1 MYIVLFEAIWSKSVF
16 CDRYKRPFNQCTH
29 PGKDMVSCVNCK
41 TRRRIA
47 KCKAISSS
55 NGETGV
61 KTHHTELQQM
71 SFEINTLLNNKER
84 KQELHMLVVAYFE
97 HHMITVGY
105 FELHKIIVAYFKHH
119 MIIVAYF
126 GHHMM
131 IFAFLSFM

>member
-1 MYIVLFEAIWSKSVF
+1 
-16 CDRYKRPFNQCTH
+16 
-29 PGKDMVSCVNCK
+29 MVSCVNCK

-84 KQELHMLVVAYFE
+84 KQELHMLVVAYSEHQMIIDAYFE
-97 HHMITVGY
+97 HHMIIVAY

-119 MIIVAYF
+119 MMIVAYF

-131 IFAFLSFM
+131 IFAFLSFI

>member
-1 MYIVLFEAIWSKSVF
+1 MSFVTAIKDHLTSAVHAS
-16 CDRYKRPFNQCTH
+16 H

-41 TRRRIA
+41 TRRRVA

-84 KQELHMLVVAYFE
+84 KQELHMLVVAYSE
-97 HHMITVGY
+97 HQMIIDAY
-105 FELHKIIVAYFKHH
+105 FEHH

-131 IFAFLSFM
+131 IFAFLSFI